1 MKTERRAFIKEVMHL
16 AWSLYRAELNGPS
29 PRTFSD
35 ALTGAWRWM
44 KGNVARAAQQPRW
57 AQGSRPRTVSFGTM
71 LQSPIRR
78 SMTGQAF
85 SGVRAAEAGYL
96 TSIMGR

>member
-1 MKTERRAFIKEVMHL
+1 MKTERRAYLKDVMLL
-16 AWSLYRAELNGPS
+16 AWGLYRAELNGPS
-29 PRTFSD
+29 PRTFAD

-44 KGNVARAAQQPRW
+44 KGNTARAGEQPRW

-78 SMTGQAF
+78 SMAGQAYA
-85 SGVRAAEAGYL
+85 GTRAAEAGYL